1 MKKKTSTL
9 VIVLAMTLALVASA
23 CGRDSS
29 SSSKPEDGTDQGSG
43 GGEGEG
49 GGDPSTVPGFDGTT
63 IKLGVLTPESGPA
76 AVIGDPLTN
85 GNRAF
90 WESINAEGGLDGRF
104 EVELVVKD
112 NEYTPQETITQY
124 NQIKD
129 DVVAFQ
135 QILGTAPLEALLP
148 QIRKDNTFAGPAT
161 LDAPWYDEENLM
173 PILATYQ
180 IQAVNGVDFFINE
193 MDGEGKNLC
202 TLVSNNAY
210 GDAGAEGAAF
220 AAEKLGVDFVA
231 QETFTS
237 GQEDF
242 TAQINALQ
250 KADCEFVWLTALPTE
265 TSPILKR
272 AIDVDFAPQWMGQ
285 SPTWVG
291 PLPMLVG
298 NTDYLADNF
307 VVAAAGAEWGD
318 ESVPGMVDM
327 LEAQAEFA
335 PDQAPDLYFA
345 FGWLQAKAMSQI
357 LLKAIEAGDLSRDGI
372 IEASNSTDELVFDEI
387 VNVQS
392 WGGPDDRV
400 PGPDTTFLAVTP
412 DTTEENGGLS
422 LISDAAK
429 NYVSDFVEE
438 FEHS

>member
-9 VIVLAMTLALVASA
+9 IIALAMVLALVASA

-29 SSSKPEDGTDQGSG
+29 KSSDSKRDDNGSNSSD
-43 GGEGEG
+43 EG
-49 GGDPSTVPGFDGTT
+49 GGDPSTAPGFDGTT
-63 IKLGVLTPESGPA
+63 IKLGVLTPETGPA

-90 WESINAEGGLDGRF
+90 WDMINEQGGLDGKYK
-104 EVELVVKD
+104 VELVVKD
-112 NEYTPQETITQY
+112 NKYAPQDTITQY

-129 DVVAFQ
+129 EVVAFQ

-148 QIRKDNTFAGPAT
+148 QIRKDGTFAGPAT

-180 IQAVNGVDFFINE
+180 IQAINGIDFYLNH

-202 TLVSNNAY
+202 TLTSNNPY
-210 GDAGAEGAAF
+210 GEAGVEGAEYAAGELGASF
-220 AAEKLGVDFVA
+220 AA

-237 GQEDF
+237 GQADF
-242 TAQINALQ
+242 TAQISALQ
-250 KADCEFVWLTALPTE
+250 KADCDMVWLTALPTE

-272 AIDVDFAPQWMGQ
+272 AIEVDFAPQWIGQ

-291 PLPMLVG
+291 PLPALVG
-298 NTDYLADNF
+298 DPQYLADNF
-307 VVAAAGAEWGD
+307 IVAAAGAEWGD
-318 ESVPGMVDM
+318 ESVDGMVEM
-327 LEAQAEFA
+327 LDAREKFA
-335 PDQAPDLYFA
+335 SDQAPDLYFA

-357 LLKAIEAGDLSRDGI
+357 LLNAIEAGDLSREGILAAAADTTELKFDGM
-372 IEASNSTDELVFDEI
+372 
-387 VNVQS
+387 VNDQPY
-392 WGGPDDRV
+392 GAPDDRE
-400 PGPDTTFLAVTP
+400 PGQDTTFLKVTP
-412 DTTEENGGLS
+412 DTAEENGGLT
-422 LISDAAK
+422 LVDDEAR
-429 NYVSDFVEE
+429 NYVSDHVAD